1 MTKSVMRPG
10 TNLFVSGHMPDAHHE
25 RRAKPGANELC
36 AAQGHM
42 LWTELV
48 MRSGTNLFVPG
59 HMPDAHHER
68 REKPGANEL
77 CEAQV
82 TCMS

>member
-1 MTKSVMRPG
+1 MSEGRSP
-10 TNLFVSGHMPDAHHE
+10 E
-25 RRAKPGANELC
+25 RMSC
-36 AAQGHM
+36 ASAQGHM

-68 REKPGANEL
+68 RAKPGANEL
-77 CEAQV
+77 CAAQV
-82 TCMS
+82 TCMGKIVKKRIGAIAI